1 MIITK
6 KICLFAVF
14 LAFIVTLL
22 SASPLLVN
30 DLVDNSACIT
40 SDGFSSSYNPFQVA
54 VTPTGN
60 PEAEDDSYTIYEDNP
75 LIVLAPGVLG
85 NDHDV
90 DGDILIAMLD
100 TMPSQGLL
108 NFFDDGSFIYI
119 PAPNFFGVDFFT
131 YHASDFL
138 LDSNIATVM
147 IEVLPVND
155 APVALDDEFVMY
167 EDTSLTIPAP
177 LLLSNDNDPDGDFSL
192 AVIDSFP
199 SFGLLEIVSD
209 QEFIYT
215 PFPDWYGIDSFS
227 YRITDGI
234 EYSSVAVVTIIV
246 LDVIDDTTPPTTTI
260 SLAGTLGA
268 NGWYISDVVVTLT
281 ATDDLSTFS
290 TMYSLDDTNWFSYTG
305 PFTIAADG
313 FNTVYYYSIDTV
325 GNEELTK
332 SNVIIIDTDI
342 TGPIITITYTGDST
356 DGSPGYWTVTAV
368 DPESGISSVTVEID
382 GVLVGTL
389 LGDYLVPND
398 LGLHTIRVNAT
409 NADDEVGIEDQE
421 FSTLSET
428 VTIVDDDTTGPLIA
442 IVHSGGT
449 TDSDSGVWTVTVSDP
464 ESGIITLIVEING
477 ELAGT
482 TAGEY
487 AVPAVEGTHTITVTA
502 YNGDL
507 DRGEI
512 DQEMSVESAS
522 ITITSEST
530 PGWVTGGGWIID
542 ANGNKGHFAFVVKL
556 KPNGDIFGVF
566 VYSLKIGKWIYM
578 VKSTDFLEMA
588 INGNHAYFEAKCSV
602 LLLNLHNCR
611 VKHSE
616 DGYMLRVDV
625 WENPGRHARDIFQIR
640 IYDSSGQVWYEAG
653 FDPIGYVHGAIVIH
667 EYKRMKGC
675 QSHHG

>member
-1 MIITK
+1 MIINK
-6 KICLFAVF
+6 KICLFAIF

-22 SASPLLVN
+22 SASPLLIN

-40 SDGFSSSYNPFQVA
+40 SDGFSSSYSPFQAA

-75 LIVLAPGVLG
+75 LMVLAPGVLG

-90 DGDILIAMLD
+90 DGDPLIAILD
-100 TMPSQGLL
+100 TMPSQGSLT
-108 NFFDDGSFIYI
+108 FFDDGSFIYI

-305 PFTIAADG
+305 PFTITADG
-313 FNTVYYYSIDTV
+313 
-325 GNEELTK
+325 
-332 SNVIIIDTDI
+332 
-342 TGPIITITYTGDST
+342 
-356 DGSPGYWTVTAV
+356 
-368 DPESGISSVTVEID
+368 
-382 GVLVGTL
+382 
-389 LGDYLVPND
+389 
-398 LGLHTIRVNAT
+398 
-409 NADDEVGIEDQE
+409 
-421 FSTLSET
+421 
-428 VTIVDDDTTGPLIA
+428 
-442 IVHSGGT
+442 
-449 TDSDSGVWTVTVSDP
+449 
-464 ESGIITLIVEING
+464 
-477 ELAGT
+477 
-482 TAGEY
+482 
-487 AVPAVEGTHTITVTA
+487 
-502 YNGDL
+502 
-507 DRGEI
+507 
-512 DQEMSVESAS
+512 
-522 ITITSEST
+522 
-530 PGWVTGGGWIID
+530 
-542 ANGNKGHFAFVVKL
+542 
-556 KPNGDIFGVF
+556 
-566 VYSLKIGKWIYM
+566 
-578 VKSTDFLEMA
+578 
-588 INGNHAYFEAKCSV
+588 
-602 LLLNLHNCR
+602 
-611 VKHSE
+611 
-616 DGYMLRVDV
+616 
-625 WENPGRHARDIFQIR
+625 
-640 IYDSSGQVWYEAG
+640 
-653 FDPIGYVHGAIVIH
+653 
-667 EYKRMKGC
+667 
-675 QSHHG
+675 